1 MPKAL
6 VVGALGVVGRAN
18 VEHLT
23 TLPDWSV
30 VALSR
35 RAPDFDTRA
44 QFISCDVTDRNALR
58 SALARARV
66 FRPDRIEAPRSPPR
80 AWYRW
85 TPT

>member
-18 VEHLT
+18 VEYLT

-58 SALARARV
+58 SALRAIPILRMSSL
-66 FRPDRIEAPRSPPR
+66 PA
-80 AWYRW
+80 A
-85 TPT
+85 